1 MTKSLLA
8 GLIVALGV
16 GSGAVLAH
24 EGHVH
29 PVMGT
34 VVMAAPDHV
43 MLKTSDGK
51 EVTMTV
57 TEKTKIVKGNASVT
71 IDELKAGTRV
81 VATPVSE
88 KEPLLA
94 ATIRV
99 GVATK
104 PATAV
109 SKNVSKK

>member
-1 MTKSLLA
+1 MTNRLLA
-8 GLIVALGV
+8 GWIVALGI

-43 MLKTSDGK
+43 MLKTSEGK

-57 TEKTKIVKGNASVT
+57 TEKTKILKGSATVT
-71 IDELKAGTRV
+71 IEELKAGTRV

-94 ATIRV
+94 ATIRI
-99 GVATK
+99 GTAAK
-104 PATAV
+104 PAAAV
-109 SKNVSKK
+109 SKK